1 MGNSEN
7 KDDIEQAIRNRAY
20 AIWEDKGRP
29 DGEHLDHWRQAIK
42 EVERVKETPETPADA
57 APGGVIPE
65 GGAKTKLPR
74 V

>member
-7 KDDIEQAIRNRAY
+7 KGDIEQAIRNRAY

-42 EVERVKETPETPADA
+42 EVERAKEAPETLRMPRLA
-57 APGGVIPE
+57 A
-65 GGAKTKLPR
+65 
-74 V
+74 